1 MLDRNR
7 FNEEFEWF
15 RRLIPGRDEGR
26 AFTNFD
32 EGVVERWE
40 GYKPRARGR
49 ARDILAFSAWTE
61 GEIGSGTILQRMI
74 EAVEIKENNLVTWQE
89 RRGPGSSDHGVLL
102 DARRDA
108 NLRLELERRLFEL
121 FKGVADEGA
130 TFGLLRDALGA
141 KYPLLAYLFF
151 LKDMRRFMPI
161 RPTIF
166 DAAFRDLGIDLVTT
180 RKCSW
185 ENYQRFNAAL
195 REVRRALALVGGL
208 TKVRLID
215 AHSFCWML
223 KVQLKEGREQLK
235 EGREKCIAAMRRS
248 VEETVRNDNGQTVE
262 RIVKNKEL
270 RMPPAALEKLLRS
283 LLDRQGN
290 RCELTKIP
298 FHFAGPEADDNL
310 RPSVDRIDS
319 SGHYE
324 AHNLQIVCRFVNF
337 WKGDSDN
344 DDFKRLLALVQREGD
359 ASPQG
364 AVRTSPTE
372 ADISLMAKPL
382 RFSTRL
388 ADPA

>member
-1 MLDRNR
+1 MLDKSR

-15 RRLIPGRDEGR
+15 RRLIPRWDEGR
-26 AFTNFD
+26 PFISFD
-32 EGVVERWE
+32 EGVAERWE
-40 GYKPRARGR
+40 GYKPRVRRR
-49 ARDILAFSAWTE
+49 ARDILASSAWTE
-61 GEIGSGTILQRMI
+61 AEIGFGTILQRTI
-74 EAVEIKENNLVTWQE
+74 EAVEVEENNLLTWQN
-89 RRGPGSSDHGVLL
+89 RRRRSKDHRVLL
-102 DARRDA
+102 DARQDT
-108 NLRLELERRLFEL
+108 NLRLELERRLFDL

-161 RPTIF
+161 RPTFF
-166 DAAFRDLGIDLVTT
+166 DSAFRDLGIDLVTA

-195 REVRRALALVGGL
+195 REVRRALALVDGL

-223 KVQLKEGREQLK
+223 EVQLKEGRERLK
-235 EGREKCIAAMRRS
+235 EGREKSIVAMRRS
-248 VEETVRNDNGQTVE
+248 VEKTVRNDNGQTVE

-270 RMPPAALEKLLRS
+270 RMTAAALTELLRS

-290 RCELTKIP
+290 CCELTKIP

-319 SGHYE
+319 NGHYE
-324 AHNLQIVCRFVNF
+324 AHNLQIVCRFVNS

-344 DDFKRLLALVQREGD
+344 EEFKRLLALVQGEGGT
-359 ASPQG
+359 PPHG

-372 ADISLMAKPL
+372 ADISLMTKPL
-382 RFSTRL
+382 QSSTRL
-388 ADPA
+388 ADPV